1 MLLSDV
7 SIKRQ
12 VVCIVLCLLIV
23 IIGLLS
29 FVKLPV
35 REYPLVDVPVVS
47 VSTSYPGAAAS
58 VVETQIT
65 DPIEEQLSAIDG
77 IKSMRSTSSDG
88 RSSITLEFD
97 LRRNIDEAANDVRDR
112 MSRVRDRL
120 PPEVD
125 NPEVSKA
132 DADDDPILTVS
143 MNSERY
149 TRLEL
154 AEMASRVLVP
164 RVQTVPGVSGVAIR
178 GPEFAM
184 RMWVDPDKL
193 ASFGLTVAD
202 V

>member
-7 SIKRQ
+7 SIKRP

-88 RSSITLEFD
+88 RSSITL
-97 LRRNIDEAANDVRDR
+97 
-112 MSRVRDRL
+112 
-120 PPEVD
+120 
-125 NPEVSKA
+125 
-132 DADDDPILTVS
+132 
-143 MNSERY
+143 
-149 TRLEL
+149 
-154 AEMASRVLVP
+154 
-164 RVQTVPGVSGVAIR
+164 
-178 GPEFAM
+178 
-184 RMWVDPDKL
+184 
-193 ASFGLTVAD
+193 
-202 V
+202 